1 MDLAKWAMRFVPN
14 PVKRELKQKI
24 REVVPLNAN
33 QILSSL
39 YSPALAGMT
48 NRGKLTWTRETL
60 RGRSLG
66 APLPF
71 PPRHLMMGYADNEEE
86 FLSQGR
92 KTSNSIRR
100 ILEREEISLASANSV
115 MEWGCASGR
124 VLRHFAA
131 EAKHCDFWGVD
142 QDGLHI
148 NWAKEN
154 LSPPFKFLT
163 CTAYPHLPFEDGK
176 FKLVYGISVFTHL
189 FHLVDMWLMEFRR
202 VLAPG
207 GYALF
212 TIHDEHT
219 WRWFSEQAA
228 DRRPRWLANEDFSG
242 ELSDAV
248 VVFRRENSPSWNT
261 IYTFF
266 HTDWVASEWGR
277 YLDVVSFEPLAE
289 DYQTAV
295 LLRKP

>member
-1 MDLAKWAMRFVPN
+1 MASTFATIDN
-14 PVKRELKQKI
+14 
-24 REVVPLNAN
+24 
-33 QILSSL
+33 
-39 YSPALAGMT
+39 G
-48 NRGKLTWTRETL
+48 GKLTWSRETTG
-60 RGRSLG
+60 GRSPG
-66 APLPF
+66 TPLPF
-71 PPRHLMMGYADNEEE
+71 PPRHLMMGYADNEEK

-100 ILEREEISLASANSV
+100 ILEREGISLASGNSV

-124 VLRHFAA
+124 VLRHFAE
-131 EAKHCDFWGVD
+131 EAKRCDFWGVD
-142 QDGLHI
+142 QDGPHI

-163 CTAYPHLPFEDGK
+163 CTAYPPLPFEDGK

-202 VLAPG
+202 ILAPG

-219 WRWFSEQAA
+219 WLWFSEQAA
-228 DRRPRWLANEDFSG
+228 DQRPRWLANEDFSAG
-242 ELSDAV
+242 LSHDV
-248 VVFRRENSPSWNT
+248 VVFRGENSPSWNT

-266 HTDWVASEWGR
+266 RTDWVTSEWGR
-277 YLDVVSFEPLAE
+277 YLDVVSVEPLAE

-295 LLRKP
+295 VLRKS